1 MKKLLLVL
9 IALAAVGHSAYSQ
22 QNDLDD
28 SKRYIKI
35 IIDSEVTQQQ
45 QQEINQ
51 AMNQL
56 PGVETSRMDNTTE
69 LFLSIYVPGDQLS
82 EQTFLNWFTN
92 HGYVIKCYYDAVY
105 TQAGMINLSK
115 TSCP

>member
-9 IALAAVGHSAYSQ
+9 IALAAVGLSAYSQ

-82 EQTFLNWFTN
+82 EQTFLNWFAN
-92 HGYVIKCYYDAVY
+92 HGYVVKCYYDAVY

>member
-1 MKKLLLVL
+1 MKKLLLVT
-9 IALAAVGHSAYSQ
+9 IAFSAVCLSAYSQ

-35 IIDSEVTQQQ
+35 VIDSEISHEEELQITV
-45 QQEINQ
+45 
-51 AMNQL
+51 ALNQL
-56 PGVETSRMDNTTE
+56 AGIETSRMDAGTG
-69 LFLSIYVPGDQLS
+69 LFLAIYHSGEGTS
-82 EQTFLNWFTN
+82 EQVFLNWFTN
-92 HGYVIKCYYDAVY
+92 HGYIIKCYYDAVY

>member
-1 MKKLLLVL
+1 MKKLLLVM
-9 IALAAVGHSAYSQ
+9 IALAAVGLSAYSQ

-35 IIDSEVTQQQ
+35 VIDSEIS
-45 QQEINQ
+45 QEEELQITV
-51 AMNQL
+51 ALSQL
-56 PGVETSRMDNTTE
+56 AGMETSRMDATTG
-69 LFLSIYVPGDQLS
+69 LFLGIYLSGQGTS
-82 EQTFLNWFTN
+82 EQVFLNWFTN
-92 HGYVIKCYYDAVY
+92 HGYIIKCYYDAVY